1 MLPRTNPAIPCQT
14 LTMGFHHVAL
24 ATRDLAATHRFYT
37 EVMGFSLVKTVI
49 GPVPGSRDGWS
60 RHVFYDTGSKGM
72 IAFWDLHDAQW
83 ADGYP
88 TNINQMAGLPGWVN
102 HFAYDAPTREFLD
115 ERRKVWCSHGHTVA
129 EVDHEF
135 CVSIYTSDPDGNTV
149 EFCHDLRGF
158 TSEENKRAHELLTM
172 ERPPMDKDA
181 KITIHQPT
189 NV

>member
-1 MLPRTNPAIPCQT
+1 
-14 LTMGFHHVAL
+14 MGFHHVAL
-24 ATRDLAATHRFYT
+24 ATKDLAATHAFYT

-49 GPVPGSRDGWS
+49 APVPGSSTDGWS
-60 RHVFYDTGSKGM
+60 RHVFYDTGSDGM

-88 TNINQMAGLPGWVN
+88 TNINKTAGLPGWVN
-102 HFAYDAPTREFLD
+102 HFAYNAPTREFLD
-115 ERRKVWCSHGHTVA
+115 DRRRNWCAHGHTVA

-149 EFCHDLRGF
+149 EFCHDIRPF
-158 TSEENKRAHELLTM
+158 TAEEKKRALELMHEA
-172 ERPPMDKDA
+172 RPAADKDP
-181 KITIHQPT
+181 KITIHPPT